1 MKRPSIQFAAVIA
14 VSAVIALGCIVESA
28 LLAVALF

>member
-1 MKRPSIQFAAVIA
+1 MKRQLVAVVA

-28 LLAVALF
+28 LLAAALF